1 MLVNIF
7 VSDSYF
13 VVSLIFKVRDIMYK
27 RFFKRAFGIIFS
39 LLGLIVTSPIM
50 LIIAI
55 LIKIESPG
63 PVIFKQPRIG
73 KDGKV
78 FEFYKFRSMC
88 NNAEKIGSG
97 VYSDKNDSRVTKVGK
112 FIRATS
118 LDEIPQFVNVLKGD
132 MAFIGP
138 RPPLTYHPWTFDK
151 YTEHQKKM
159 FNVRPGLTGWAQ
171 VHGRKQ
177 VEWHK
182 RIELNVWY
190 VENLSFLLDLKILFT
205 TILKLFKDDQNENIG
220 ATVVQTPDTAE
231 KTEETEA
238 TTV

>member
-1 MLVNIF
+1 
-7 VSDSYF
+7 
-13 VVSLIFKVRDIMYK
+13 MYK
-27 RFFKRAFGIIFS
+27 RFFKRAFGIFFS
-39 LLGLIVTSPIM
+39 LLGLIITSPIM

-63 PVIFKQPRIG
+63 PVIFKQQRIG

-78 FEFYKFRSMC
+78 FNIYKFRSMC
-88 NNAEKIGSG
+88 QNAEKTGSG

-118 LDEIPQFVNVLKGD
+118 LDEIPQFFNVLKGD

-190 VENLSFLLDLKILFT
+190 VEHLSFLLDIKIIFSTL
-205 TILKLFKDDQNENIG
+205 LKLIKDDQNENVG
-220 ATVVQTPDTAE
+220 ATVVETPET
-231 KTEETEA
+231 TEEKET

>member
-1 MLVNIF
+1 
-7 VSDSYF
+7 
-13 VVSLIFKVRDIMYK
+13 MYK
-27 RFFKRAFGIIFS
+27 RFFKRAFGIFFA

-55 LIKIESPG
+55 LIKLESPG

-177 VEWHK
+177 VEWNK

-190 VENLSFLLDLKILFT
+190 VENLSFLLDLRILFT
-205 TILKLFKDDQNENIG
+205 TVLKLFKDDQNENVG
-220 ATVVQTPDTAE
+220 ATVVKTPDEVTTEATEATE
-231 KTEETEA
+231 KTE

>member
-1 MLVNIF
+1 
-7 VSDSYF
+7 
-13 VVSLIFKVRDIMYK
+13 MYK
-27 RFFKRAFGIIFS
+27 RFFKRAFGIFFS

-50 LIIAI
+50 LVIAI

-63 PVIFKQPRIG
+63 PVIFKQQRIG

-159 FNVRPGLTGWAQ
+159 FDVRPGLTGWAQ
-171 VHGRKQ
+171 VNGRKQ
-177 VEWHK
+177 VEWNK

-190 VENLSFLLDLKILFT
+190 VEHLSLWLDLKIIFS
-205 TILKLFKDDQNENIG
+205 TIFKLIKDDENENVG
-220 ATVVQTPDTAE
+220 ATVIQTPDT
-231 KTEETEA
+231 TEQIE

>member
-1 MLVNIF
+1 
-7 VSDSYF
+7 
-13 VVSLIFKVRDIMYK
+13 MYK
-27 RFFKRAFGIIFS
+27 RFFKRAFGILFS
-39 LLGLIVTSPIM
+39 LLGLIITSPIM
-50 LIIAI
+50 LIVAI

-63 PVIFKQPRIG
+63 PVIFKQQRIG
-73 KDGKV
+73 KNGKV
-78 FEFYKFRSMC
+78 FEIYKFRSMC
-88 NNAEKIGSG
+88 NNAEKTGSG

-159 FNVRPGLTGWAQ
+159 FDVRPGLTGWAQ
-171 VHGRKQ
+171 VNGRKQ
-177 VEWHK
+177 VEWNK

-190 VENLSFLLDLKILFT
+190 VEHLSLWLDLKIIFS
-205 TILKLFKDDQNENIG
+205 TIFKLIKDDENENVG
-220 ATVVQTPDTAE
+220 ATVIQTPDT
-231 KTEETEA
+231 TEQIE

>member
-1 MLVNIF
+1 
-7 VSDSYF
+7 
-13 VVSLIFKVRDIMYK
+13 MYK
-27 RFFKRAFGIIFS
+27 RFFKRAFGFFFA

-55 LIKIESPG
+55 LIKLESPG

-138 RPPLTYHPWTFDK
+138 RPPLTYHPWTIDK

-171 VHGRKQ
+171 VHCRKP
-177 VEWHK
+177 
-182 RIELNVWY
+182 I
-190 VENLSFLLDLKILFT
+190 IL
-205 TILKLFKDDQNENIG
+205 
-220 ATVVQTPDTAE
+220 A
-231 KTEETEA
+231 
-238 TTV
+238 

>member
-1 MLVNIF
+1 M
-7 VSDSYF
+7 
-13 VVSLIFKVRDIMYK
+13 
-27 RFFKRAFGIIFS
+27 
-39 LLGLIVTSPIM
+39 LIV
-50 LIIAI
+50 AI

-63 PVIFKQPRIG
+63 PVIFKQQRIG

-78 FEFYKFRSMC
+78 FEIYKFRSMC
-88 NNAEKIGSG
+88 QNAEKTGSG

-118 LDEIPQFVNVLKGD
+118 LDEIPQFFNVLKGD

-171 VHGRKQ
+171 VNGRKQ

-190 VENLSFLLDLKILFT
+190 VEHISFLLDLRIIFS
-205 TILKLFKDDQNENIG
+205 TIFKLFKDDKNENVG
-220 ATVVQTPDTAE
+220 ATVVDTPDT
-231 KTEETEA
+231 TEQRET
-238 TTV
+238 TTA